1 MKDAPQ
7 NACSP
12 MLRHD
17 TEVIR
22 DAFSRKGLSG
32 AELEAAMLAYKIAHN
47 LSCKEDDMFG
57 KKKDSQAEK
66 DQTATLPK
74 AARLPDAAKIAGQP
88 IQQLA
93 AVQQDAA
100 STQPEATSSIGSS
113 LTIIGKLV
121 GDGSVTIY
129 GHVEGELQAPNV
141 VICEGAQVEGN
152 IFATELG
159 IGGRVKGTIH
169 AVRVKLYSTAVVEG
183 DIFHQSLAIEENARF
198 EGASRREDN
207 LADTS
212 SSGFGTKTASL
223 AALRS

>member
-7 NACSP
+7 NGCSP

-57 KKKDSQAEK
+57 KKNDSQAEK

-74 AARLPDAAKIAGQP
+74 AAIFPDAAKIAGQP

-93 AVQQDAA
+93 AVQPEAV
-100 STQPEATSSIGSS
+100 STQSEATSCISS
-113 LTIIGKLV
+113 GTTVV
-121 GDGSVTIY
+121 GNVIVDGSIMIY
-129 GHVEGELQAPNV
+129 GHVEGELQASNV

-152 IFATELG
+152 VVAKELAVS
-159 IGGRVKGTIH
+159 GRVKGTIH
-169 AVRVKLYSTAVVEG
+169 AIRVKLDNTAVVEG
-183 DIFHQSLAIEENARF
+183 DIFHRLLAVEENARF
-198 EGASRREDN
+198 EGMSRRENN

-212 SSGFGTKTASL
+212 AKHSKSHDG
-223 AALRS
+223 